1 MNLIKS
7 LRKDFDAPNAPFVL
21 GTLGQ
26 TAKDNKAGNDG
37 LIFDAQMAVDG
48 ETGKYPEFKGNVVTV
63 YTHPLSMGGASNG
76 HYGNNGK
83 TYMNVG
89 LGLGE
94 AMVKLLKK

>member
-1 MNLIKS
+1 M
-7 LRKDFDAPNAPFVL
+7 V
-21 GTLGQ
+21 
-26 TAKDNKAGNDG
+26 
-37 LIFDAQMAVDG
+37 VDG
-48 ETGKYPEFKGNVVTV
+48 ETGKYPEFKGNVVSF

-76 HYGNNGK
+76 HYGNSGK